1 MFTKIIPSVS
11 KLPNSSDRYSQII
24 SWLFEQFPS
33 YQVIGSKA
41 YKPTLENTY
50 KLLALFD
57 NPQDHL
63 KCIHVAGSNGKGS
76 TCSMLASS
84 LTEAGYKVGLFTSP
98 HIEDFTERV
107 RINGVPIDQASVV
120 AFVEQIQSTE
130 LDFSPSFFEI
140 TFALALHH
148 FRTQACDIAVIET
161 GLGGRL
167 DATNVITPLLS
178 VITNISLEH
187 TQILGDTLELIAA
200 EKAGIIKKHVPI
212 VTAEK
217 KPVIQA
223 IFEAKANELNAPF
236 VLCDEEIEIPEDFP
250 LLGGYQQENYR
261 LVVAAL
267 NELNKMDF
275 YVASEQLQLGL
286 KNLQQNTGF
295 KARLQVWKRDP
306 LTLLDV
312 SHNPDGIEK
321 TMHTISGINQGHLH
335 IVYGTSSDKNIPEI
349 VSLLPEHAS
358 VYFTQFT
365 NPRSASIEQLKSA
378 ASTKTFASAHFFQK
392 SSEAYSFAQD
402 IANQNDTI
410 LIIGS
415 FFLIADFF

>member
-1 MFTKIIPSVS
+1 
-11 KLPNSSDRYSQII
+11 
-24 SWLFEQFPS
+24 
-33 YQVIGSKA
+33 
-41 YKPTLENTY
+41 
-50 KLLALFD
+50 
-57 NPQDHL
+57 
-63 KCIHVAGSNGKGS
+63 
-76 TCSMLASS
+76 MLASS

-107 RINGVPIDQASVV
+107 RINGTPIDRESVIK
-120 AFVEQIQSTE
+120 FVEQIQSAE

-148 FRTQACDIAVIET
+148 FHTQACDIAVIET

-200 EKAGIIKKHVPI
+200 EKAGIIKNGVPI
-212 VTAEK
+212 ITAEK
-217 KPVIQA
+217 KPGIRA
-223 IFEAKANELNAPF
+223 IFQSKANDSNAPF
-236 VLCDEEIEIPEDFP
+236 VLSDETITIPQDFP

-261 LVVAAL
+261 LVATTL
-267 NELNKMDF
+267 KELTNAGF
-275 YVASEQLQLGL
+275 TVETSHLHLGL

-321 TMHTISGINQGHLH
+321 TMQAISEINKGRLH
-335 IVYGTSSDKNIPEI
+335 IVYGTSSDKDISEI
-349 VSLLPEHAS
+349 VSLLPDDAF

-365 NPRSASIEQLKSA
+365 NPRSAGIEQLKKA
-378 ASTKTFASAHFFQK
+378 AETKKFASVHFSQT
-392 SSEAYSFAQD
+392 SSEAYSLAQNT
-402 IANQNDTI
+402 ATQNDTI